1 MLVIQFNVS
10 KEKEKKKKRKK
21 KEKKQKKFDFPF
33 RINFNHTNRFTR
45 GLLVD
50 QNRVYPP
57 FALMTA
63 ASLFGM
69 DEKRR
74 LQ

>member
-1 MLVIQFNVS
+1 MLTMLVIQFNVS
-10 KEKEKKKKRKK
+10 KEKEKKKKRKNK
-21 KEKKQKKFDFPF
+21 KNFDFPF
-33 RINFNHTNRFTR
+33 HINFNHTNRFTR

-50 QNRVYPP
+50 QNRMYPP